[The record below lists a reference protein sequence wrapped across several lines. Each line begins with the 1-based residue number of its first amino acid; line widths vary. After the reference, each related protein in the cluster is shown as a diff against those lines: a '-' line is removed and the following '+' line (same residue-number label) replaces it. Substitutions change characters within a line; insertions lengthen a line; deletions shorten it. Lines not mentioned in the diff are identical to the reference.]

1 MPQHPHQRLG
11 FGVLMLLFE
20 ILAHYTLLFLF
31 MMLVHMRFH
40 TEQLCWQIDVSAV
53 WIATPG
59 HQYWSIP
66 WYFRISE
73 RPAKITWCYINNL
86 MQLIE
91 AVHPHICHPDY
102 FALPQVAYYDLGF
115 DYNND

>member
-1 MPQHPHQRLG
+1 MPAHPHQRLG
-11 FGVLMLLFE
+11 FGILRVLFE
-20 ILAHYTLLFLF
+20 IIAHYTLLFLF
-31 MMLVHMRFH
+31 MMLVRMRLH

-59 HQYWSIP
+59 HQYWSRP
-66 WYFRISE
+66 WYYKISE
-73 RPAKITWCYINNL
+73 RPAKATWCYINNL

-115 DYNND
+115 DSNLN